1 MDPFR
6 PLTSAEEDE
15 LGRFLDKTPGAMPL
29 PKAQG
34 FLTAVGSAP
43 SMIMPSDWQPAVLG
57 QPDFESMEDAQRIL
71 SCLMRM
77 YNQLLSDAD
86 EGRTTLPDTE
96 ATASW
101 CEGYIEAMRMDDV
114 WVSDEESI
122 QRTFPIIVLSGMIDL
137 DVERSE
143 EERRQLV
150 LQSRAHLPTTVVE
163 VHRYW
168 KEWRR
173 AAMASPPEPSSPSR
187 IFTLRATLHKS
198 NPEIWRRFSIP
209 DDYTLGDLHA
219 ALQSG
224 MGWFDSHL
232 HEFEVGS
239 QTFGMGDEDAPP
251 EQLDE
256 DTVLLSEIF
265 KRPGSKVRYL
275 YDFGDGWKVD
285 VELEGEDDPTPGE
298 RCPRYIDG
306 ERRGPPED
314 VGGVW
319 RYNRL
324 VESFGNPKA
333 WDAEGFDDETL
344 EWLGP
349 DFDPTRFDLDEV
361 HEGLLMHFPI
371 APAGKP

>member
-1 MDPFR
+1 
-6 PLTSAEEDE
+6 
-15 LGRFLDKTPGAMPL
+15 
-29 PKAQG
+29 
-34 FLTAVGSAP
+34 
-43 SMIMPSDWQPAVLG
+43 
-57 QPDFESMEDAQRIL
+57 
-71 SCLMRM
+71 
-77 YNQLLSDAD
+77 
-86 EGRTTLPDTE
+86 
-96 ATASW
+96 
-101 CEGYIEAMRMDDV
+101 
-114 WVSDEESI
+114 
-122 QRTFPIIVLSGMIDL
+122 
-137 DVERSE
+137 
-143 EERRQLV
+143 
-150 LQSRAHLPTTVVE
+150 
-163 VHRYW
+163 
-168 KEWRR
+168 
-173 AAMASPPEPSSPSR
+173 
-187 IFTLRATLHKS
+187 
-198 NPEIWRRFSIP
+198 
-209 DDYTLGDLHA
+209 
-219 ALQSG
+219 

-298 RCPRYIDG
+298 RCPRYING
-306 ERRGPPED
+306 QRRGPPED